1 MAKDS
6 QQSAILISVAG
17 PIGAGKTTLAGKL
30 ARALSARLLEEDISG
45 NELLAAFYKDPQQYS
60 LPVQCQF
67 LLSRFNQL
75 RADSWPSQG
84 LVITDYVFDKDP
96 LFAALNLQDPQ
107 LQTYRGLWQ
116 AVKDLV
122 RPPDL
127 VLYLHADP
135 ELLLQRIQQRNRSFE
150 RGITREYLQRVVD
163 GYQAM
168 MAEYTTCQVL
178 RIASVSEPA
187 RNRDSWAALARQLA
201 SALPAIAGQFPDAPP
216 D

>member
-1 MAKDS
+1 MPNDS

-30 ARALSARLLEEDISG
+30 ALALSAKLLEEDISG

-67 LLSRFNQL
+67 LLSRFSQL
-75 RADSWPSQG
+75 RADSWPSEG
-84 LVITDYVFDKDP
+84 LVITDYAFDKDP
-96 LFAALNLQDPQ
+96 LFAALNLQGSQ
-107 LQTYRGLWQ
+107 LQIYRGLWQ

-127 VLYLHADP
+127 VLYLQADP

-150 RGITREYLQRVVD
+150 RGITREYLQQVVD

-168 MAEYTTCQVL
+168 MAKYETFPVL
-178 RIASVSEPA
+178 RVTSASEPA
-187 RNRDSWAALARQLA
+187 RNRNSWSSLARQLA
-201 SALPAIAGQFPDAPP
+201 SALPALAWKFPDAPP
-216 D
+216 G